1 MAGLFNWGGRK
12 ESGAPAPAAAPS
24 SPSDPD
30 IKSKVLP
37 RFLAALA
44 PVSAPVLLNLGP
56 VVGQNISFFG
66 DQLACKIFVEDLF
79 LDVDAH
85 ARGELPGGV
94 LPALES
100 RLKHPAGSMNGILCW
115 DLFDFLDKKTGTAV
129 AARLASL
136 LKPGGVIY
144 GFFGTTATE
153 VTSHVRY
160 VVESKDSLRLGTT
173 KSPRMQRHVLVN
185 RDINKMFEGLD
196 VAESVL
202 LKSNTRE
209 TLFRKP

>member
-1 MAGLFNWGGRK
+1 MASNPSVPEISLVSRDSVRIAVQAALRAAQVEGWTGR
-12 ESGAPAPAAAPS
+12 AAAGTS
-24 SPSDPD
+24 GLTLDAVSDAD
-30 IKSKVLP
+30 RGSFDRILVIRMLHNMT
-37 RFLAALA
+37 R
-44 PVSAPVLLNLGP
+44 
-56 VVGQNISFFG
+56 QNFADS
-66 DQLACKIFVEDLF
+66 
-79 LDVDAH
+79 
-85 ARGELPGGV
+85 ELK
-94 LPALES
+94 AM
-100 RLKHPAGSMNGILCW
+100 R
-115 DLFDFLDKKTGTAV
+115 
-129 AARLASL
+129 SL